1 MGFGLMPDWE
11 NIERGRRAAQE
22 RAAAARAAQP
32 QSEDIQEESPADF
45 TYTAGG
51 AIQLFTP
58 TPTPEPDPVPEPKQ
72 EKNWFEQATDA
83 IKSAFGINDEPSQ
96 ENIAAEQRELS
107 AMGLYAGEGHGYY
120 ADGIA
125 GDVTEH
131 ARKLRD
137 DEDYGLRYLEE
148 RLSNEGFL
156 GSISDGR
163 HEKEVLMLEAAIN
176 RSRTLQGLGPLPVDG
191 VLDADM
197 LVAIEQYK
205 NDYEVEEKDLIGKA
219 VEFVQG
225 IITPS
230 AALQVQEREVARQH
244 QSDTPMNDRQERV
257 TGIMGAAAERFNIP
271 PELMVGIW
279 HHETSFSCSAM
290 TSTTGCQGDWQF
302 ERATMRNVVRLY
314 GDDMEA
320 VLREEGQGE
329 MANAV
334 ADIQRRLLHG
344 QSVSAAELD
353 AFRNSPEISTVA
365 AAALMRDNAGSLR
378 LGNTIE
384 QSEFG
389 IIYAGYNGGLENAR
403 AMRDGGVITNTDF
416 LSSNTVGR
424 VARTHEAQRA
434 HYDGAIREGIE
445 EGGSLIAAARD
456 GSTGRDA
463 SVQVA
468 ESFQAPATIRNEGP
482 AGTAERVQLS
492 SRFGAATENIDFGKM
507 VGDLVNEG
515 IQNVQGLIRQVTGGT
530 PNLTA

>member
-1 MGFGLMPDWE
+1 MADWE

-22 RAAAARAAQP
+22 RAAAVRVAQP
-32 QSEDIQEESPADF
+32 QAEDIQEDIPADF
-45 TYTAGG
+45 TYTSGG

-58 TPTPEPDPVPEPKQ
+58 TPTPEPDPAPQPKQ

-83 IKSAFGINDEPSQ
+83 IKSAFGIKDERSQ
-96 ENIAAEQRELS
+96 EDIAAEQRELS
-107 AMGLYAGEGHGYY
+107 AMGLYASEGHGYY

-125 GDVTEH
+125 GEVTEH

-137 DEDYGLRYLEE
+137 DEDYALRYLEE
-148 RLSNEGFL
+148 RISNEGFL
-156 GSISDGR
+156 GSISDGK

-176 RSRTLQGLGPLPVDG
+176 RSRTLQGLEPLPVDG
-191 VLDADM
+191 ALDADT
-197 LVAIEQYK
+197 LAAVQQYK
-205 NDYEVEEKDLIGKA
+205 NNYEVENKTVIDRA
-219 VEFVQG
+219 VDFVEE
-225 IITPS
+225 IVAPRP
-230 AALQVQEREVARQH
+230 ALQVQEREIERQR

-279 HHETSFSCSAM
+279 HHETSFSCSPM
-290 TSTTGCQGDWQF
+290 TSSTGCQGDWQF

-314 GDDMEA
+314 GDDIEA

-384 QSEFG
+384 QSEYG

-416 LSSNTVGR
+416 LNSNTVGR
-424 VARTHEAQRA
+424 VARNHDAQRA
-434 HYDGAIREGIE
+434 HYDDAVTEGIT
-445 EGGSLIAAARD
+445 EGRSLLAAVRGGA
-456 GSTGRDA
+456 TGRDA
-463 SVQVA
+463 NMQVA
-468 ESFQAPATIRNEGP
+468 ESFQARAIVRNEGP
-482 AGTAERVQLS
+482 AGAAERVQLTN
-492 SRFGAATENIDFGKM
+492 RFGAASENIDFGKM

-515 IQNVQGLIRQVTGGT
+515 IQNVQGLIRQFTGGT